1 MTALQKIDPVAQEIV
16 PISDGAALMTAVAR
30 AAADPNV
37 DVEKMERLFA
47 MHERMAA
54 RQAEQDY
61 ASAMVRAQKAMPNI
75 AKTSENK
82 QTKSWYADLQAINE
96 RITPVYTECGFALS
110 FGQEDSPIA
119 DHVRVVCDVLHVG
132 GHTKRYTYDNP
143 IDDAGIQGAKN
154 KTPTHGRSSGISYG
168 RRYITTMVFN
178 LTLGGEDNDGNGD
191 AIPDQKESDWL
202 RVAEGLQDAPSYNE
216 QRKKMKADY
225 GDDPSKIPPAVIK
238 AFNDARSRV
247 MPKD

>member
-1 MTALQKIDPVAQEIV
+1 MSALQKVEPAVQDIV
-16 PISDGAALMTAVAR
+16 PINDGAALMTAVAR
-30 AAADPNV
+30 AASDPNV

-61 ASAMVRAQKAMPNI
+61 ATAMVRAQQSMPNI

-96 RITPVYTECGFALS
+96 KITPIYTECGFALS
-110 FGQEDSPIA
+110 FGQEDSPIK
-119 DHVRVVCDVLHVG
+119 DHVRVICDVLHIG
-132 GHTKRYTYDNP
+132 GHSKRYSYDNP

-191 AIPDQKESDWL
+191 DEIPTKDSGWIDAVRGVSEYPAYLEMKKKMLADYGGTPDAIPMAVRNAFN
-202 RVAEGLQDAPSYNE
+202 RVAELT
-216 QRKKMKADY
+216 K
-225 GDDPSKIPPAVIK
+225 
-238 AFNDARSRV
+238 
-247 MPKD
+247 PKD